1 MIPPN
6 KKSMNKENDNHSWVD
21 ELSQIDDDVCR
32 RVVTELEESPSDKRV
47 YNAVLDFV
55 PHAVVPKPKNT
66 SVSSLLKLYAIR
78 DSGRRQEARL
88 LLQQRFEY
96 LDYTVQKKIM
106 WLFLEGSKQDRQF
119 CYDHLNYTWDSAFE
133 AKIIELW
140 ETFHEPKCAMLVVWH
155 CNINYVRN
163 NIDELTNSVGYFQ
176 LCRRLGAKDKSYY
189 IDPNRLAGPHEYV
202 RVLYEVHRRV
212 GSDEAMQILWRTI
225 ENALLQRICKDYVD
239 QIIANYFVVSI
250 RNAKAT
256 DSPNETP
263 SPSVVWRPQV
273 MECMRY
279 LYSIAPLSVVTEVVS
294 WDIKVSRLFR
304 CLTNGLHGH
313 RFVSLPEDYQRLM
326 GAMREMDAFCKL
338 AYAMFPKDKKE
349 LLAEGKHRDGE
360 PKSWYG
366 GSDNGPNEMSCRRN
380 YADKAVENL
389 LETIKEFRLCESM
402 TLDEWQAFYKD
413 KIGAQ
418 YTIST
423 MFMAS
428 GELELVCPTRDEF
441 IEKLLY

>member
-1 MIPPN
+1 MG
-6 KKSMNKENDNHSWVD
+6 KETNAPKW
-21 ELSQIDDDVCR
+21 
-32 RVVTELEESPSDKRV
+32 LEELAKANNEMSHRIVKEIKASPSYLRT
-47 YNAVLDFV
+47 YNAVMDFV
-55 PHAVVPKPKNT
+55 PHAVVPKPKNM
-66 SVSSLLKLYAIR
+66 SVSSLLKLYATKE
-78 DSGRRQEARL
+78 SGRRQEARQ

-96 LDYTVQKKIM
+96 LDYTIQKKIM

-133 AKIIELW
+133 TKIIESW
-140 ETFHEPKCAMLVVWH
+140 ETFHEPECAMLVVWH

-163 NIDELTNSVGYFQ
+163 NIDELTKSVGYFQ
-176 LCRRLGAKDKSYY
+176 LCRRLCAKDNSYY

-202 RVLYEVHRRV
+202 RVLYEAHRRV
-212 GSDEAMQILWRTI
+212 GSDEAMLILWRTI
-225 ENALLQRICKDYVD
+225 ENALLQCICIDYVD
-239 QIIANYFVVSI
+239 QKIANYFVDSI
-250 RNAKAT
+250 RNTKAT
-256 DSPNETP
+256 DSPNETL

-279 LYSIAPLSVVTEVVS
+279 LYRIAPLSVVTEVVS
-294 WDIKVSRLFR
+294 WDMKVSRLFR

-313 RFVSLPEDYQRLM
+313 RFVSLPKHYQRLM
-326 GAMREMDAFCKL
+326 GAMRDIDAFCKL

-349 LLAEGKHRDGE
+349 LLAEGKHHDGE

-366 GSDNGPNEMSCRRN
+366 SSDNGPNEMSCRRN

-402 TLDEWQAFYKD
+402 TPDEWQAFYKD

-418 YTIST
+418 HAIST
-423 MFMAS
+423 MLMAS

>member
-1 MIPPN
+1 MG
-6 KKSMNKENDNHSWVD
+6 KETNTPKW
-21 ELSQIDDDVCR
+21 
-32 RVVTELEESPSDKRV
+32 LEELAKGNNEMSHRIVKEIKASPSYLRT
-47 YNAVLDFV
+47 YNAVMDFV
-55 PHAVVPKPKNT
+55 PHAVVPKPKNM
-66 SVSSLLKLYAIR
+66 SVSSLLKLYATKE
-78 DSGRRQEARL
+78 SGRRQEARQ
-88 LLQQRFEY
+88 LLQQRFEH

-140 ETFHEPKCAMLVVWH
+140 ETFHEPECAMLVVWH

-163 NIDELTNSVGYFQ
+163 NIDELTKSVGYFQ
-176 LCRRLGAKDKSYY
+176 LCRRLCAKDKSYY

-212 GSDEAMQILWRTI
+212 GSDEAMLILWRTI

-239 QIIANYFVVSI
+239 RIIANDFVDSI

-256 DSPNETP
+256 DSSNETP

-279 LYSIAPLSVVTEVVS
+279 LYRIAPLSVVTEVVS
-294 WDIKVSRLFR
+294 WDMKVSCLFR

-313 RFVSLPEDYQRLM
+313 RFVGLPKDYQRLM
-326 GAMREMDAFCKL
+326 EAMHDMNAFCKL
-338 AYAMFPKDKKE
+338 AYAMLPKDKKE
-349 LLAEGKHRDGE
+349 LLAEDKHHDGE

-366 GSDNGPNEMSCRRN
+366 GSENGPNEMSYRRN
-380 YADKAVENL
+380 YADKAVKNL
-389 LETIKEFRLCESM
+389 PETIKEFRLCESM
-402 TLDEWQAFYKD
+402 TPDEWQAFYKD

-418 YTIST
+418 YAIST
-423 MFMAS
+423 MLMAS

>member
-1 MIPPN
+1 MGRETNTP
-6 KKSMNKENDNHSWVD
+6 KW
-21 ELSQIDDDVCR
+21 
-32 RVVTELEESPSDKRV
+32 LEELAKANNEMSHRIAKEIKASPSDLRT
-47 YNAVLDFV
+47 YNAVMDFA
-55 PHAVVPKPKNT
+55 PHAFVPKPKNM
-66 SVSSLLKLYAIR
+66 SVSSLLKLYATR

-176 LCRRLGAKDKSYY
+176 LCRRLCAKDKSYY

-279 LYSIAPLSVVTEVVS
+279 LYRIAPLSVVTEVVS

-402 TLDEWQAFYKD
+402 TPDDWQAFYKD

-418 YTIST
+418 YAIST
-423 MFMAS
+423 MLMAS

>member
-1 MIPPN
+1 
-6 KKSMNKENDNHSWVD
+6 MNKENDNHSWVD

-360 PKSWYG
+360 PKSLYG

-402 TLDEWQAFYKD
+402 TPDEWQAFYKD

-418 YTIST
+418 YAIST
-423 MFMAS
+423 MLMAS
-428 GELELVCPTRDEF
+428 DELELVCPTRDEF

>member
-1 MIPPN
+1 MGRETNTP
-6 KKSMNKENDNHSWVD
+6 KW
-21 ELSQIDDDVCR
+21 
-32 RVVTELEESPSDKRV
+32 LEELAKANNEMSHRIAKEIKASPSDLRT
-47 YNAVLDFV
+47 YNAVMDFV
-55 PHAVVPKPKNT
+55 PHAFVPKPKNM
-66 SVSSLLKLYAIR
+66 SVSSLLKLYATR

-176 LCRRLGAKDKSYY
+176 LCRRLCAKDKSYY

-279 LYSIAPLSVVTEVVS
+279 LYRMPCFLRTKKNFLQRASIVTANRSLGMAAPTTGQMKCHVV
-294 WDIKVSRLFR
+294 
-304 CLTNGLHGH
+304 
-313 RFVSLPEDYQRLM
+313 
-326 GAMREMDAFCKL
+326 
-338 AYAMFPKDKKE
+338 
-349 LLAEGKHRDGE
+349 
-360 PKSWYG
+360 
-366 GSDNGPNEMSCRRN
+366 
-380 YADKAVENL
+380 
-389 LETIKEFRLCESM
+389 ETM
-402 TLDEWQAFYKD
+402 
-413 KIGAQ
+413 
-418 YTIST
+418 
-423 MFMAS
+423 
-428 GELELVCPTRDEF
+428 PTRQLR
-441 IEKLLY
+441 ICLKP

>member
-1 MIPPN
+1 MGRETNTP
-6 KKSMNKENDNHSWVD
+6 KW
-21 ELSQIDDDVCR
+21 
-32 RVVTELEESPSDKRV
+32 LEELAKGNNEMSHRIVKEIKASPSYLRT
-47 YNAVLDFV
+47 YNAVMDFV
-55 PHAVVPKPKNT
+55 PHAVVPKPKNM
-66 SVSSLLKLYAIR
+66 SVSSLLKLYATKE
-78 DSGRRQEARL
+78 SGRRQEARL

-163 NIDELTNSVGYFQ
+163 NIDELTKSVGYFQ
-176 LCRRLGAKDKSYY
+176 LCRRLCAKDKSYY

-212 GSDEAMQILWRTI
+212 GSDEAMLILWRTI

-239 QIIANYFVVSI
+239 RIIANDFVDSI

-256 DSPNETP
+256 DSSNETP

-279 LYSIAPLSVVTEVVS
+279 LYRIAPLSVVTEVVS
-294 WDIKVSRLFR
+294 WDMKVSCLFR

-313 RFVSLPEDYQRLM
+313 RFVGLPKDYQRLM
-326 GAMREMDAFCKL
+326 EAMHDMNAFCKL
-338 AYAMFPKDKKE
+338 AYAMLPKDKKE
-349 LLAEGKHRDGE
+349 LLAEDKHHDGE

-366 GSDNGPNEMSCRRN
+366 GSENGPNEMSYRRN

-402 TLDEWQAFYKD
+402 TPDEWQTFYKD

-418 YTIST
+418 HAIST
-423 MFMAS
+423 MLMAS